1 MDTHFPFI
9 FLKKEERFNI
19 FVLSFFLFL
28 GDAYLQ
34 PETHSA
40 VFSSFFQLQ
49 TETHSLFPFFSSL
62 ISTRNTFRCVLSSV
76 TRIGQKHIPLCFFE
90 SLKTSSSVKKF
101 ETHSAV
107 FSSFFHSQMETH
119 SLFPFFF
126 FFFFTSTRNT
136 FRYVLSSV
144 TKLYENTFRCVFSS
158 VPKHRLQ
165 RTNFSSLLGKFL
177 LLKFNRKQTLPLIF
191 FSFSSQKW
199 LC

>member
-49 TETHSLFPFFSSL
+49 
-62 ISTRNTFRCVLSSV
+62 
-76 TRIGQKHIPLCFFE
+76 
-90 SLKTSSSVKKF
+90 
-101 ETHSAV
+101 
-107 FSSFFHSQMETH
+107 METH

-126 FFFFTSTRNT
+126 SHLHTKHIPLCSVECHKNWTKTHSAVFFSRVSKVKNLKHIPLCSPLFPFTNGNTLAVSVFFLFLHLHTKHIPLCSFECHKIVRKHIPLCFFECPKTSSSEDK
-136 FRYVLSSV
+136 FFLSSW
-144 TKLYENTFRCVFSS
+144 KISPS
-158 VPKHRLQ
+158 K
-165 RTNFSSLLGKFL
+165 
-177 LLKFNRKQTLPLIF
+177 I
-191 FSFSSQKW
+191 
-199 LC
+199 

>member
-19 FVLSFFLFL
+19 FVLSF
-28 GDAYLQ
+28 
-34 PETHSA
+34 
-40 VFSSFFQLQ
+40 
-49 TETHSLFPFFSSL
+49 SLFSEMHISNRKHIPLCSPHSSNYKWKHTRCFRFSSL

-76 TRIGQKHIPLCFFE
+76 TRIGQKHIPLCFF
-90 SLKTSSSVKKF
+90 SRVSKVKKF

-107 FSSFFHSQMETH
+107 FSSFFSIHKWKHTRC
-119 SLFPFFF
+119 FRFFF
-126 FFFFTSTRNT
+126 FFISTRNT